1 MSEQNRQGKL
11 VVISGFS
18 GVGKGTV
25 VKELLKQYDHYALSV
40 SMTTRAPREGEQHG
54 VSYFF
59 VTKEEFERRSARAAF
74 TSTQTIRGAITALPG
89 PLWTPAESAVWT

>member
-54 VSYFF
+54 VSYYF
-59 VTKEEFERRSARAAF
+59 VTKEEFEKAIGEGLLRHTQSLCGCQQRARYG
-74 TSTQTIRGAITALPG
+74 RDP
-89 PLWTPAESAVWT
+89 